1 MANLLN
7 DKHMGIGDSFVEPL
21 KFNYQEMETF
31 LDIIKDHNPFH
42 RLAKEDVN
50 DPEKR
55 EKVIVQGMFA
65 VCMFSGFTSRHFPE
79 SINVSR
85 EATFVR
91 PLLIDDDYTMLMKIK
106 NISME
111 DSVAEIKGYIK
122 NSKGQVCIDLST
134 KLKNERLFGDFSVK

>member
-1 MANLLN
+1 MEV
-7 DKHMGIGDSFVEPL
+7 GDSFVEPL
-21 KFNYQEMETF
+21 KFNYQEMEAF
-31 LDIIKDHNPFH
+31 LDIVKDYNPLH

-55 EKVIVQGMFA
+55 SKILVQGMFA
-65 VCMFSGFTSRHFPE
+65 VGMFSGFTSRHFPA

-91 PLLIDDDYTMLMKIK
+91 PLFLDDDFTISMKIR
-106 NISME
+106 NISRE

-122 NSKGQVCIDLST
+122 NSKGKVCIDLNT
-134 KLKNERLFGDFSVK
+134 KMKNEMLFGGSLE